1 MSSGSPATT
10 SGANVPPGLLV
21 WLGANAFGL
30 IAGWT
35 AGVLVL
41 DLLMRPLDLFFGPFG
56 LLVRIGGALLGQRL
70 IAAPMLRP
78 GGASDVLPLLVGVQ
92 AAVFLAVVFL
102 PFGFDHPS
110 KLGLD
115 FGHLLLLGALDASA
129 LFLGLTLAFA
139 TRRWMTCA
147 FQLGLPAL
155 FFLLVASGLTER

>member
-1 MSSGSPATT
+1 MDTGSPATT
-10 SGANVPPGLLV
+10 SGANVRPGLLV

-41 DLLMRPLDLFFGPFG
+41 DLLLRPLDLSLGPFG
-56 LLVRIGGALLGQRL
+56 LALPIGGAFAGQRG
-70 IAAPMLRP
+70 IA
-78 GGASDVLPLLVGVQ
+78 VPLLLPGRATAALPALVCVQ
-92 AAVFLAVVFL
+92 VAVFLAVLFL
-102 PFGFDHPS
+102 PIGFDHPS

-115 FGHLLLLGALDASA
+115 FGHLLLFGALHASA

-139 TRRWMTCA
+139 TRRWLTCA

-155 FFLLVASGLTER
+155 FFLLVAEGLAGR